1 MPFYSM
7 KNWKNRDVEFP
18 GRRTLT
24 DVLTSTSQTVDVTR
38 SEGTITEAGD
48 AFDASTM
55 NDLEGRIG
63 SAFTLVDG
71 AKFDKPVN
79 SPSEGQVVKYS
90 SGSVVW
96 ANESGGG
103 GGGDIIPFLPLCTVN
118 GAIANFPDG
127 ANNIPVEACIA
138 DITPTQTG
146 TGDPSP
152 SNPRPITGFTE
163 CNILKTGKNRFNINN
178 LTATGITIS
187 DNEASGTN
195 GSFYDAFK
203 SANGGIPNLP
213 KFKPNTSYT
222 LSLQIKYNSSSFT
235 TDGMGIRV
243 DYTDGTYDQLIPHV
257 NLTNT
262 TYITVSGTSNPAKT
276 IKGIAI
282 NYLYGVNITAY
293 LKDIQLEE
301 GSLSTAFESYKS
313 ESFEIAFG
321 DTIYGGTLNATTGVL
336 TASYKKVDMG
346 DLTWTRYTSY
356 NYPFYSA
363 NLSSEG
369 IKTASSG
376 DILIKCEIYKPIGA
390 LTLGGA
396 SGFGNNAHNLEVC
409 QQSSG
414 TQVMIQDSDYSTA
427 PDFTDAVRGKK
438 LIFELATPITI
449 PLTSTAINTYY
460 GVNNFSADTGDIS
473 VSYRADI
480 QLYIDKK
487 IAEI

>member
-24 DVLTSTSQTVDVTR
+24 DVLTSTSQTVDVAR
-38 SEGTITEAGD
+38 SEGTVTEAGD

-63 SAFTLVDG
+63 SAFSLVDG
-71 AKFDKPVN
+71 AKFNKPVN

-96 ANESGGG
+96 ANESGG

-146 TGDPSP
+146 TGNPSP

-163 CNILKTGKNRFNINN
+163 CNISHN
-178 LTATGITIS
+178 
-187 DNEASGTN
+187 
-195 GSFYDAFK
+195 
-203 SANGGIPNLP
+203 
-213 KFKPNTSYT
+213 
-222 LSLQIKYNSSSFT
+222 
-235 TDGMGIRV
+235 DG
-243 DYTDGTYDQLIPHV
+243 DTQ
-257 NLTNT
+257 
-262 TYITVSGTSNPAKT
+262 
-276 IKGIAI
+276 
-282 NYLYGVNITAY
+282 
-293 LKDIQLEE
+293 
-301 GSLSTAFESYKS
+301 S

-336 TASYKKVDMG
+336 TATYAKTTLNGSESWESYSTPGRYGVVISDMKSG
-346 DLTWTRYTSY
+346 SY
-356 NYPFYSA
+356 INGISDKFIV
-363 NLSSEG
+363 LSS
-369 IKTASSG
+369 
-376 DILIKCEIYKPIGA
+376 GA
-390 LTLGGA
+390 YVDNSIRL
-396 SGFGNNAHNLEVC
+396 GNNNNKLYIAINIPGV
-409 QQSSG
+409 
-414 TQVMIQDSDYSTA
+414 
-427 PDFTDAVRGKK
+427 TDRTSWENWLSNNNTDLVYQ
-438 LIFELATPITI
+438 LATPLII
-449 PLTSTAINTYY
+449 PLTTTAINTYY

>member
-24 DVLTSTSQTVDVTR
+24 DILTSTSQTVDVAR
-38 SEGTITEAGD
+38 SEGTVTEAGD

-63 SAFTLVDG
+63 SAFSLVDG
-71 AKFDKPVN
+71 AKFNKPVN

-96 ANESGGG
+96 ANESGG

-163 CNILKTGKNRFNINN
+163 CNISHN
-178 LTATGITIS
+178 
-187 DNEASGTN
+187 
-195 GSFYDAFK
+195 
-203 SANGGIPNLP
+203 
-213 KFKPNTSYT
+213 
-222 LSLQIKYNSSSFT
+222 
-235 TDGMGIRV
+235 DG
-243 DYTDGTYDQLIPHV
+243 DSQ
-257 NLTNT
+257 
-262 TYITVSGTSNPAKT
+262 
-276 IKGIAI
+276 
-282 NYLYGVNITAY
+282 
-293 LKDIQLEE
+293 
-301 GSLSTAFESYKS
+301 S

-336 TASYKKVDMG
+336 TATYGKTTFDGSEDWSVYSNYGMG
-346 DLTWTRYTSY
+346 FSVIVSEMLTQSFGVGLSNVFTRVTSSTISSQS
-356 NYPFYSA
+356 NGVRFGA
-363 NLSSEG
+363 NNKRL
-369 IKTASSG
+369 
-376 DILIKCEIYKPIGA
+376 Y
-390 LTLGGA
+390 
-396 SGFGNNAHNLEVC
+396 F
-409 QQSSG
+409 
-414 TQVMIQDSDYSTA
+414 TQLNITGVSD
-427 PDFTDAVRGKK
+427 
-438 LIFELATPITI
+438 LATWQTWLSNNDVYVVYPLDTPLII
-449 PLTSTAINTYY
+449 PLTTTAINTYY

>member
-24 DVLTSTSQTVDVTR
+24 DVLTSTSKMVDVAR
-38 SEGTITEAGD
+38 SVGTVTEAGD

-63 SAFTLVDG
+63 SAFSLVDG
-71 AKFDKPVN
+71 AKFNKPVN

-118 GAIANFPDG
+118 GSIANFPDG

-138 DITPTQTG
+138 NIIPAQSGSGTPTPDNIRTISG
-146 TGDPSP
+146 L
-152 SNPRPITGFTE
+152 TE
-163 CNILKTGKNRFNINN
+163 TNILKQGAN
-178 LTATGITIS
+178 LIKTKYAGRTSNGVTYTVNVNGSILCENTATANSFSTASIS
-187 DNEASGTN
+187 DNTYRCFVRAGT
-195 GSFYDAFK
+195 
-203 SANGGIPNLP
+203 
-213 KFKPNTSYT
+213 YT
-222 LSLQIKYNSSSFT
+222 LSGGLNANIALYLGGQYI
-235 TDGMGIRV
+235 
-243 DYTDGTYDQLIPHV
+243 DGTNIPGYSSTASEGTAKTFTLTQDAWIYPIVKV
-257 NLTNT
+257 N
-262 TYITVSGTSNPAKT
+262 SGTATNVT
-276 IKGIAI
+276 I
-282 NYLYGVNITAY
+282 YPMLVYG
-293 LKDIQLEE
+293 
-301 GSLSTAFESYKS
+301 STGAAFEEYKE

-321 DTIYGGTLNATTGVL
+321 DTIYCGTLNATTGVL
-336 TASYKKVDMG
+336 TATHAFLTKAVADMNNSEDFPG
-346 DLTWTRYTSY
+346 WTASGAKAIIGPGVNTAIYTPTGYFSFGTTIAVNTNGANDLIYLPKSAYNNMTQSQWMTSY
-356 NYPFYSA
+356 P
-363 NLSSEG
+363 
-369 IKTASSG
+369 
-376 DILIKCEIYKPIGA
+376 DLI
-390 LTLGGA
+390 
-396 SGFGNNAHNLEVC
+396 C
-409 QQSSG
+409 QM
-414 TQVMIQDSDYSTA
+414 VI
-427 PDFTDAVRGKK
+427 P
-438 LIFELATPITI
+438 LATPLII